1 MAGAMNPLE
10 RKARMSF
17 IKGVLLATLI
27 GILVVILLG
36 YKIYNM
42 NEKEKARIAALKP
55 VVVINTDVKSGDEI
69 TPEMLQSTTAN
80 AEVANVGAMTI
91 GQYNELRNIFDENNN
106 LVGTNKIIAKIDI
119 TAKAILTTE
128 MIATEENMTTN
139 DLREVEY
146 NMLVLPSK
154 LENGET
160 IDVRLRLPSGAD
172 YIVLSKKKVTL
183 ADLGGVISDTT
194 ILLNVAE
201 EQILTMD
208 AAIVDAYRMKGSKL
222 YVVKYTE
229 PGLQSAAIP
238 TYVPSND
245 TVNLIDRDPN
255 IVTTARN
262 ELISRYNQSYNSY
275 RPGIENAINQTDEQ
289 ERKSNVESGTS
300 SEITKQQTERKQYID
315 AIYGGIE

>member
-1 MAGAMNPLE
+1 MATMNPLE
-10 RKARMSF
+10 KKARTSF
-17 IKGVLLATLI
+17 IKGMLIAALI
-27 GILVVILLG
+27 GILVAILLG
-36 YKIYNM
+36 YKIYKM
-42 NEKEKARIAALKP
+42 NADEKARIAALRP
-55 VVVINTDVKSGDEI
+55 VVVLNTDVKSGDEI
-69 TPEMLQSTTAN
+69 TPDMLVSTTAN
-80 AEVANVGAMTI
+80 AEVANSGSLTMS
-91 GQYNELRNIFDENNN
+91 QYNTSRDIIDENGN

-119 TAKAILTTE
+119 PAKAILTPE
-128 MIATEENMTTN
+128 MLTAEENITTN

-160 IDVRLRLPSGAD
+160 IDIRLRLPSGAD
-172 YIVLSKKKVTL
+172 YIVLSKKRVTL
-183 ADLGGVISDTT
+183 ADLGGVTSDTT

-222 YVVKYTE
+222 YAVKYTE

-245 TVNLIDRDPN
+245 TVSLIDRDPN

-275 RPGIENAINQTDEQ
+275 RPGIDNAINQTDEE

>member
-1 MAGAMNPLE
+1 MATMNPLE
-10 RKARMSF
+10 KKARTSF
-17 IKGVLLATLI
+17 IKGMLIAALI
-27 GILVVILLG
+27 GILVAILLG
-36 YKIYNM
+36 YKIYKM
-42 NEKEKARIAALKP
+42 NADEKARIAALKP
-55 VVVINTDVKSGDEI
+55 VVVLNTDVKSGDEI
-69 TPEMLQSTTAN
+69 TPDMLVSTTAN
-80 AEVANVGAMTI
+80 AEVANSGSLTMS
-91 GQYNELRNIFDENNN
+91 QYNTSRDIIDENGN

-119 TAKAILTTE
+119 PAKAILTPE
-128 MIATEENMTTN
+128 MLTAEENITTN

-160 IDVRLRLPSGAD
+160 IDIRLRLPSGAD

-183 ADLGGVISDTT
+183 ADLGGVTSDTT

-222 YVVKYTE
+222 YAVKYTE

-245 TVNLIDRDPN
+245 TVSLIDRDPN

-275 RPGIENAINQTDEQ
+275 RPGIDNAINQTDEE